1 MGLIKK
7 LEPSVINRIAAG
19 EIINRAENV
28 VKELLE
34 NSLDAGA
41 TLIQIQTKDGGLKMI
56 QIQDNGKGILKDDLG
71 IVCERFTTSKL
82 RDYQE
87 LSLGKVNTFGFRGEA
102 LASITHIAHVTLVS
116 RTEDSPVAWKSV
128 NGHLI
133 HPPSGKHK
141 PDEVPQPKPTAGNVG
156 TQITIE
162 DLFYNIP
169 TRQKA
174 FKNTSEEYN
183 RILDVVQRY
192 AIHKTGIGF
201 VCKKAGSST
210 CDVQTHSKS
219 TRLDTV
225 KGIFGNAISKELA
238 DFEMERPDFAV
249 TGLVSNA
256 SYSLKKREF
265 ILFINNRLVDC
276 SDLKKSA
283 DAVYQK
289 YLAKGSH
296 SFMYLALAINPE
308 HVDVNVHPTKKEV
321 YFLHQDQIIQE
332 ICGELDAFLKT
343 SSQSRTFYT
352 QPTLPEVLKPVVD
365 TQPNR
370 DRSPAPVTSSPS
382 NASVTNRPSSQS
394 TKTPAQMLVRTDS
407 RTRTLDSFIEL
418 TPSGPL
424 LKRTKSESY
433 SQAGAVL
440 SHSINSNRYMTA
452 LALKDVLGRVDS
464 PVSWDN
470 RSQLSCSSQLDNLDD
485 PISQE
490 PPLAPQ
496 FLQSDSEDVTA
507 VQAQVEVST
516 TFLSSVSE
524 SQKLAAQAPIQPPTT
539 EVTSQLS
546 KAHELQ
552 ETLDVDADEEEKLKG
567 DGEENLEAKE
577 TLDVDVEDNLDAD
590 DFPEDCKEALSGV
603 MATLITKADKVFIP
617 IHLTSVL
624 SLRHEIIQQENTSV
638 SEMFR
643 NHTFVGCFNQ
653 HLALIQHN
661 TNLLIVNYRDLSLD
675 LCYQLA
681 IFGFSNFGTIRL
693 SEPLAVRELV
703 LIALEA
709 IEDWNE
715 DENQPKPELA
725 NQVAELL
732 LEKSRMI
739 HEYFSILISEEGYL
753 LELPVLI
760 SGMNPCLA
768 KLPSFLLT
776 LGASVDWTSEKDCF
790 EGIAVA
796 LAHFYAYDFVMEGS
810 EMAFERS
817 VELELFPCL
826 RQAIGQEQWL
836 ENQLVRPIANL
847 SDLYKIF
854 ERC

>member
-71 IVCERFTTSKL
+71 I
-82 RDYQE
+82 
-87 LSLGKVNTFGFRGEA
+87 
-102 LASITHIAHVTLVS
+102 
-116 RTEDSPVAWKSV
+116 
-128 NGHLI
+128 
-133 HPPSGKHK
+133 
-141 PDEVPQPKPTAGNVG
+141 
-156 TQITIE
+156 IE

-352 QPTLPEVLKPVVD
+352 QPTLPEVLRPVVD

-382 NASVTNRPSSQS
+382 NASVTNRP
-394 TKTPAQMLVRTDS
+394 
-407 RTRTLDSFIEL
+407 
-418 TPSGPL
+418 
-424 LKRTKSESY
+424 
-433 SQAGAVL
+433 
-440 SHSINSNRYMTA
+440 
-452 LALKDVLGRVDS
+452 
-464 PVSWDN
+464 
-470 RSQLSCSSQLDNLDD
+470 
-485 PISQE
+485 
-490 PPLAPQ
+490 
-496 FLQSDSEDVTA
+496 
-507 VQAQVEVST
+507 
-516 TFLSSVSE
+516 
-524 SQKLAAQAPIQPPTT
+524 
-539 EVTSQLS
+539 
-546 KAHELQ
+546 
-552 ETLDVDADEEEKLKG
+552 
-567 DGEENLEAKE
+567 
-577 TLDVDVEDNLDAD
+577 
-590 DFPEDCKEALSGV
+590 
-603 MATLITKADKVFIP
+603 
-617 IHLTSVL
+617 
-624 SLRHEIIQQENTSV
+624 
-638 SEMFR
+638 
-643 NHTFVGCFNQ
+643 
-653 HLALIQHN
+653 
-661 TNLLIVNYRDLSLD
+661 
-675 LCYQLA
+675 
-681 IFGFSNFGTIRL
+681 
-693 SEPLAVRELV
+693 
-703 LIALEA
+703 
-709 IEDWNE
+709 
-715 DENQPKPELA
+715 
-725 NQVAELL
+725 
-732 LEKSRMI
+732 
-739 HEYFSILISEEGYL
+739 
-753 LELPVLI
+753 
-760 SGMNPCLA
+760 
-768 KLPSFLLT
+768 
-776 LGASVDWTSEKDCF
+776 
-790 EGIAVA
+790 
-796 LAHFYAYDFVMEGS
+796 
-810 EMAFERS
+810 
-817 VELELFPCL
+817 
-826 RQAIGQEQWL
+826 
-836 ENQLVRPIANL
+836 
-847 SDLYKIF
+847 
-854 ERC
+854 